1 MDHDHDEQAPGLFV
15 NRGLAILRADKA
27 NVLRPLLR
35 QTVAYEHRV
44 GGELIARGMGWVEEV
59 LGDDPEI
66 SSIFTPLTIT
76 INVDAFQ
83 SVEFDLSEPGRLR
96 YTLRSNDAVVEIEYR
111 AGAIIPPSEPVR
123 TWLEYRGEEYVQ
135 IELPTQAWPSADAAS
150 DVSEP
155 GRSDS

>member
-1 MDHDHDEQAPGLFV
+1 MDHDHDELTPGLFV

-35 QTVAYEHRV
+35 QTVSYRHLQ

-59 LGDDPEI
+59 LGDDPEV

-83 SVEFDLSEPGRLR
+83 SVEFDLSEPGHLR
-96 YTLRSNDAVVEIEYR
+96 YTLRSSDAVVEIEYS
-111 AGAIIPPSEPVR
+111 AGTAIPRTEPVR
-123 TWLEYRGEEYVQ
+123 TWLEYRGEEYVPVSYTHLT
-135 IELPTQAWPSADAAS
+135 LPTIYS
-150 DVSEP
+150 V
-155 GRSDS
+155 